1 MGSGRGLDGI
11 SPTDLGITLLYM
23 DSKSF
28 DWPLWRYVTVS
39 RMTVFKKKKKDF
51 RFTGYIRI
59 FLENRKFSP
68 NF

>member
-39 RMTVFKKKKKDF
+39 RMTVFKKRKK
-51 RFTGYIRI
+51 RFSLHWIYSYNFGKQEI
-59 FLENRKFSP
+59 LPKF
-68 NF
+68 